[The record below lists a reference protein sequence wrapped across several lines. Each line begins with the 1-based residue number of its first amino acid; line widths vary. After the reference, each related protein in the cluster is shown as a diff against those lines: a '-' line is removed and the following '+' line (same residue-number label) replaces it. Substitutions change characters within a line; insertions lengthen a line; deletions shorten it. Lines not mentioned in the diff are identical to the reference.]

1 VLCTTGASFLWLR
14 AALFSLSKFMKRTMT
29 DKNKA
34 IPTAIL
40 GASGYTGGELVRI
53 LARHPGAELKVL
65 TAGRRAGKSVAEVH
79 PHLTGLD
86 LPSLVATAQADFSG
100 VAAVFACLPHG
111 ASQEIIAALPDH
123 LKIIDLSADFRL
135 ADTDSYAQWYGRDHG
150 ASELQSEAVYGL
162 AEVARDAVKTARLV
176 ANPGCYPTASLLPL
190 IPLLNAGLIDAEDI
204 IIDAK
209 SGVSGAGRELRE
221 SNLFCE
227 VSEGF
232 TAYGV
237 AAHRHAPEIE
247 QSLSTAAGAPVTVT
261 FTPHLVPM
269 NRGIFATTYV
279 RFVGSSDIG
288 GTDANTLREALSAFY
303 ADAPFVR
310 VLEEGAM
317 PSTRHVRGSNAC
329 HISVFGDRRLGGA
342 ILLSV
347 IDNLVK
353 GASGQAVQNF
363 NLMFG
368 LDETAGLDGLS
379 LSP

>member
-1 VLCTTGASFLWLR
+1 
-14 AALFSLSKFMKRTMT
+14 MT

-53 LARHPGAELKVL
+53 LARHPRAELKVL
-65 TAGRRAGKSVAEVH
+65 TAGRWAGKSVAAVH

-86 LPSLVATAQADFSG
+86 LPSLVATAQADLSE
-100 VAAVFACLPHG
+100 VSAVFTCLPHG
-111 ASQEIIAALPDH
+111 VSQEIIAALPDH

-135 ADTDSYAQWYGRDHG
+135 ADTDTYAQWYGRDH
-150 ASELQSEAVYGL
+150 AAPELQNEAVYGL
-162 AEVARDAVKTARLV
+162 AEVASDAVKTARLV

-190 IPLLNAGLIDAEDI
+190 IPLLNAGLIDEEDI

-209 SGVSGAGRELRE
+209 SGVSGAGRALKE
-221 SNLFCE
+221 SSLFCE

-232 TAYGV
+232 AAYGV
-237 AAHRHAPEIE
+237 AAHRHTPEIE
-247 QSLSTAAGAPVTVT
+247 QGLSTAASTPVAVT

-269 NRGIFATTYV
+269 NRGIFATIYV
-279 RFVGSSDIG
+279 RFAGGSAIG
-288 GTDANTLREALSAFY
+288 STDANALRVALAAFY
-303 ADAPFVR
+303 ADAPFVQ

-329 HISVFGDRRLGGA
+329 HISVFSDRRPGGA

-368 LDETAGLDGLS
+368 LDETVGLDGLFF
-379 LSP
+379 SP